1 MADDVA
7 LNKAASLE
15 RCVKR
20 IRQVYASDDKNLYDN
35 LTAQESILL
44 NLQRACE
51 VSIDL
56 AIHVIRK
63 RRLGV
68 PQDSREAFDLLR
80 ANGLLDQKLAESM
93 KRMVGFRNVAVHEYA
108 NLKLEIVK
116 SIMTQHLDE
125 FLAFSERILRLEA

>member
-20 IRQVYASDDKNLYDN
+20 IRQVYAGDDKNIYDN
-35 LTAQESILL
+35 LTAQESMLL

-56 AIHVIRK
+56 AMHVIRK

-108 NLKLEIVK
+108 NLKLDRQEHHD
-116 SIMTQHLDE
+116 TTPG
-125 FLAFSERILRLEA
+125 

>member
-20 IRQVYASDDKNLYDN
+20 IRQVNASDDKNLYDN

-44 NLQRACE
+44 NLQRPCE

-56 AIHVIRK
+56 AMHVIRK

>member
-1 MADDVA
+1 M
-7 LNKAASLE
+7 
-15 RCVKR
+15 
-20 IRQVYASDDKNLYDN
+20 
-35 LTAQESILL
+35 
-44 NLQRACE
+44 
-51 VSIDL
+51 
-56 AIHVIRK
+56 HVIRK

-68 PQDSREAFDLLR
+68 PQDSREAFHLLR

-108 NLKLEIVK
+108 NLKLETVK